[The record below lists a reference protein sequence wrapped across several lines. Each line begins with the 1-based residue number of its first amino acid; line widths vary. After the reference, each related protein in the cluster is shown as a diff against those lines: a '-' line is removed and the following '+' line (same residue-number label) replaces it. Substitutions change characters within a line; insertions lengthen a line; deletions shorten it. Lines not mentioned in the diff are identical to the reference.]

1 MHVQDVLRAA
11 AFVQVVNVLG
21 DHQEVVA
28 ERLLEAA
35 ERHRGSRAFLKV
47 PVATMRYWRADLML
61 WRAEQGRRPEEASPQ
76 A

>member
-35 ERHRGSRAFLKV
+35 ERHRGSRSFPESA
-47 PVATMRYWRADLML
+47 
-61 WRAEQGRRPEEASPQ
+61 RRDDALL
-76 A
+76 AR